1 MLIRLV
7 AFALFVLLLAY
18 GFSWLADRP
27 GDLSLIWEGQIYQT
41 KLIVAASAIIALI
54 AAVMIAVGIRKRMP
68 PIITRRISTS
78 MTAGSG
84 LA

>member
-27 GDLSLIWEGQIYQT
+27 GDLSLIW
-41 KLIVAASAIIALI
+41 
-54 AAVMIAVGIRKRMP
+54 
-68 PIITRRISTS
+68 
-78 MTAGSG
+78 
-84 LA
+84 